1 MVETDT
7 FLFVYG
13 TLLDERNPFGVLLKS
28 TCSFHKKGRFNGKLF
43 DLGEYPGA
51 IYLPN
56 IKQFVYGN
64 IFTMNKP
71 AETLKM
77 LDDYEGFG
85 EVQPQPNEF
94 IRQIIEVEAETKI
107 VNCWVYLYNQPADG
121 HWQITSGDYMEY
133 IGI

>member
-13 TLLDERNPFGVLLKS
+13 TLLYERNPFGVLLKN
-28 TCSFHKKGRFNGKLF
+28 TCSFYKKGRFNGKLF

-51 IYLPN
+51 IYMPN

-71 AETLKM
+71 IETLKM

-94 IRQIIEVEAETKI
+94 IRQLIEVEA
-107 VNCWVYLYNQPADG
+107 
-121 HWQITSGDYMEY
+121 
-133 IGI
+133 